1 MNTIGNTLEFVM
13 PIMSSIRKLVFAAA
27 LFFGLSSVAIAQKDL
42 PQAIVTSNRNLL
54 IFQGHNLYLTS
65 PGKPEAFHVINVS
78 EDLHR
83 AMSTASTV
91 FFPESRS
98 LNFAGKEYVLII
110 ISHPSS
116 SQPQGFCGAGEE
128 DVLYVAELGQRMVET
143 RYKSLINS
151 CLKNIE
157 LESDGTASPFKSIA
171 WTSSPAG
178 FRVAWLSDAQGA
190 ESVQTYK
197 IDAGKFM
204 LLGR

>member
-1 MNTIGNTLEFVM
+1 M
-13 PIMSSIRKLVFAAA
+13 
-27 LFFGLSSVAIAQKDL
+27 
-42 PQAIVTSNRNLL
+42 
-54 IFQGHNLYLTS
+54 
-65 PGKPEAFHVINVS
+65 
-78 EDLHR
+78 
-83 AMSTASTV
+83 
-91 FFPESRS
+91 
-98 LNFAGKEYVLII
+98 
-110 ISHPSS
+110 
-116 SQPQGFCGAGEE
+116 
-128 DVLYVAELGQRMVET
+128 LYVAELGQRMVET